1 MSPTPEMYTALK
13 VIWAM
18 AIILIV
24 LGQLGR
30 HVFPRF
36 LGLSLWV
43 AVSAAVLVFALLHRD
58 VLFLTVALLAA
69 PYAFW
74 HLSRVPE

>member
-1 MSPTPEMYTALK
+1 MYTALK
-13 VIWAM
+13 VLWAL
-18 AIILIV
+18 AIILV
-24 LGQLGR
+24 ALGHLGR
-30 HVFPRF
+30 HAFPQF

-43 AVSAAVLVFALLHRD
+43 AISAAVLVFALLHRD